1 MDYISA
7 VSMYQ
12 ELAVD
17 LQYSELQGKS
27 KNELMEEWA
36 VKHGREKILEC
47 MGALLKELEEKK
59 EHYLSIGKIAL
70 SILKKRGL

>member
-1 MDYISA
+1 
-7 VSMYQ
+7 
-12 ELAVD
+12 
-17 LQYSELQGKS
+17 LQGKS

-47 MGALLKELEEKK
+47 MEALLKELEEKK

-70 SILKKRGL
+70 LILKRKGL